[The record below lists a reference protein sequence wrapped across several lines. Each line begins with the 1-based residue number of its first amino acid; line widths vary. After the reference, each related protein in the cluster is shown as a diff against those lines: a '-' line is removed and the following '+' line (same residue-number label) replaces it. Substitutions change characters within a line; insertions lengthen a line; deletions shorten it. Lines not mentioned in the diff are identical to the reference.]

1 MIGERIVTPQALV
14 HLVLKL
20 RVSPPSAAKA
30 TESKGETGSENR
42 ATVDPDEEARQEDA
56 FINGAKDVE
65 DFTSSTPILGSAH
78 APLWPSVR
86 SFMPLLSGVLAK
98 YVIRVTNLV
107 GGSSSQMLKVID
119 SSSPR

>member
-20 RVSPPSAAKA
+20 RVSPPSAVKA

-42 ATVDPDEEARQEDA
+42 AKVDPDEEARQEDA
-56 FINGAKDVE
+56 FINSAKDAE

-86 SFMPLLSGVLAK
+86 FFMLPLRRAC
-98 YVIRVTNLV
+98 
-107 GGSSSQMLKVID
+107 
-119 SSSPR
+119 

>member
-20 RVSPPSAAKA
+20 RISPPAAVKA
-30 TESKGETGSENR
+30 TESDEKSGSENR
-42 ATVDPDEEARQEDA
+42 PTVDTDEEARQEDA
-56 FINGAKDVE
+56 FLNGPKDVE
-65 DFTSSTPILGSAH
+65 DFQSSTPILGSAH

-86 SFMPLLSGVLAK
+86 FLCFGLGVLAK
-98 YVIRVTNLV
+98 YVIRVTSPV
-107 GGSSSQMLKVID
+107 GGSSSRMLKVID